1 MAGKAAKGRIGTSRV
16 GSRRRSVGF
25 TLLELLVVLA
35 ILGFAVA
42 LAAPVISRAVPS
54 LELKTTARSV
64 AAALREARGLAIAGN
79 QEVVVTLDLDN
90 RLLSTGS
97 AGKPVRLSRNL
108 GISLYTATEELIGAG
123 AGSIRFFPDG
133 TSTGGRVRVFLESRK
148 YDVVVN
154 WITGGVSI
162 RD

>member
-1 MAGKAAKGRIGTSRV
+1 MAGKVATGKIGTLRA
-16 GSRRRSVGF
+16 GSRRGAVGF

-42 LAAPVISRAVPS
+42 LAVPVISRAVPGI
-54 LELKTTARSV
+54 ELTTTARSV
-64 AAALREARGLAIAGN
+64 AAALREARGRAIAGN

-90 RLLSTGS
+90 RLLRTGS
-97 AGKPVRLSRNL
+97 AGNALKLSRNL
-108 GISLYTATEELIGAG
+108 GISLYTATDEVINAG
-123 AGSIRFFPDG
+123 AGNIRFYPDG

-148 YDVVVN
+148 YDVDVN

>member
-1 MAGKAAKGRIGTSRV
+1 MVGKAVTGKTGTSRA
-16 GSRRRSVGF
+16 GSRRWSAGF
-25 TLLELLVVLA
+25 TLLEILVVLA
-35 ILGFAVA
+35 ILGLAIA
-42 LAAPVISRAVPS
+42 LAVPVISRAMPS

-64 AAALREARGLAIAGN
+64 AAALREARGLAIADN
-79 QEVVVTLDLDN
+79 REVVVTVDLDN

-97 AGKPVRLSRNL
+97 GGKAVGLGRHL
-108 GISLYTATEELIGAG
+108 GISLYTAAEELIDAG

-133 TSTGGRVRVFLESRK
+133 TSTGGRVRVFLADRK